1 MNQQAALE
9 LPPKAQVLEGRGI
22 QGHFEI
28 KSLGNEIS
36 QGFQEVFS
44 TVNSKLFCQ
53 NTRKTENNTI
63 KISQAFHDIT
73 RLRRF
78 TDLKLFK
85 YVFNDI
91 QNWETYAL

>member
-1 MNQQAALE
+1 ME

-22 QGHFEI
+22 LGHFEI
-28 KSLGNEIS
+28 KSLGNGIS
-36 QGFQEVFS
+36 RGFQEVFS
-44 TVNSKLFCQ
+44 TVNSMLFCQ
-53 NTRKTENNTI
+53 NTHKTENNAI

-85 YVFNDI
+85 YAFNDI